1 MPRTSVLFLA
11 AAMIGGSFVP
21 ASAQGVDCTAPEN
34 AIDDLLQSQGSVRQT
49 RSRSGTCDCPSD
61 DWSRCSRTAPDIAR
75 SPPCHAPGEAPYD
88 PFRLRRVLR
97 VPTPV

>member
-34 AIDDLLQSQGSVRQT
+34 AIDYYCNHRDQFDRPAAAAAPV
-49 RSRSGTCDCPSD
+49 
-61 DWSRCSRTAPDIAR
+61 TAPVTTGAVAPAPRRTSHVAR
-75 SPPCHAPGEAPYD
+75 HAMHPAKHRMTHSG
-88 PFRLRRVLR
+88 
-97 VPTPV
+97 